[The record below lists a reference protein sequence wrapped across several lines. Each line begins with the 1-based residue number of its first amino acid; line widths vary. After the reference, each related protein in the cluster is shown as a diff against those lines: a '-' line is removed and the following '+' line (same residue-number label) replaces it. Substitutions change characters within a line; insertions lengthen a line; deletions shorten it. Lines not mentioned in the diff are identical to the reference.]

1 MDTFVKYGACKSL
14 SMHLANVGEQKDL
27 LGREMMK
34 MKNDQNE
41 MSRCDMGILK
51 NTVIHK

>member
-27 LGREMMK
+27 LGREMSQ
-34 MKNDQNE
+34 KNDQNE
-41 MSRCDMGILK
+41 MSRCDMGREF
-51 NTVIHK
+51 